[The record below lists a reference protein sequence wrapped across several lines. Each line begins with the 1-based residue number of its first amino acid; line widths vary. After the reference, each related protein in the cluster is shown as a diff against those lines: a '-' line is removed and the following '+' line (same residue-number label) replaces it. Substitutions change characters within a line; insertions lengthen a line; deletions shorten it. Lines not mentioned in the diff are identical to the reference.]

1 MLVTSSRA
9 TPAAAQSPRERR
21 GRRARGSCPAVDRDL
36 AVADV
41 DRDDEL
47 RRRTARAAAARN
59 AGESAAVPDHDAV
72 GAGGD
77 RRGDRVVGAIA
88 AADLEREPAGGG
100 DALDETERRRTPLN
114 APSRST
120 RCSRRA
126 PSAAEPPRELD
137 RVAALDRHGLPTS
150 LREADDASLEDVDR
164 RENVEVLVLT
174 RYHAIMYEWPRTT
187 DDVTTIECE
196 RSSPVDLVDGIDE
209 LAAAIRTLRTT
220 DEVTRFLR
228 DLCTRAELE
237 ALVAPVADG
246 AAARRGRAVSR
257 DRRAGADLDGDRD
270 ARGAVGAARHR
281 RLPDRAR
288 AGEAAMSAFTR
299 AGENGRLTL
308 AVPAKGRMAEP
319 TLRLCADAGLSFET
333 TERSLVVPCANA
345 PVDLLLVRPS
355 DIPEYVQD
363 GVVHLGV
370 TGANLVV
377 EAQADVVTLAE
388 LGFAR
393 CTLQAAVPND
403 APQTSI
409 ADLDGLRVATAYP
422 VSTKMLLDERG
433 IEAELVPVSGSV
445 EATPRLG
452 LADAIVDLVSTG
464 STASANGLRLIG
476 TLLSSQ
482 AVLIGGRGAVEE
494 QHDLVERL
502 ELMLSGV
509 VAARRRRYVMM
520 NATTETLP
528 AIRAVLP
535 SMGAP
540 TVLDAGRRGRRS
552 PCTPPSPP
560 TTSGRCCPRC
570 ATPVRRRS
578 SSCPI
583 ERLVP

>member
-1 MLVTSSRA
+1 MIGNGTDDDSS
-9 TPAAAQSPRERR
+9 
-21 GRRARGSCPAVDRDL
+21 DDL
-36 AVADV
+36 A
-41 DRDDEL
+41 R
-47 RRRTARAAAARN
+47 
-59 AGESAAVPDHDAV
+59 P
-72 GAGGD
+72 
-77 RRGDRVVGAIA
+77 RVEQ
-88 AADLEREPAGGG
+88 L
-100 DALDETERRRTPLN
+100 
-114 APSRST
+114 
-120 RCSRRA
+120 
-126 PSAAEPPRELD
+126 
-137 RVAALDRHGLPTS
+137 
-150 LREADDASLEDVDR
+150 
-164 RENVEVLVLT
+164 
-174 RYHAIMYEWPRTT
+174 
-187 DDVTTIECE
+187 
-196 RSSPVDLVDGIDE
+196 DLVDGIDE

-237 ALVAPVADG
+237 ALVHRWQTARLLDEGVPYLEIAERVPTSTATVTRVAQWVRHG
-246 AAARRGRAVSR
+246 AGGYRIALERR
-257 DRRAGADLDGDRD
+257 
-270 ARGAVGAARHR
+270 
-281 RLPDRAR
+281 
-288 AGEAAMSAFTR
+288 EAAMSAFTR

-377 EAQADVVTLAE
+377 EANADVVTLAE

-403 APQTSI
+403 APQAAI

-433 IEAELVPVSGSV
+433 IAAELVPVSGSV

-528 AIRAVLP
+528 AIRDVLP

-540 TVLDAGRRGRRS
+540 TVLELADEGAIAVHAAVAADDVWALLPALRDAGA
-552 PCTPPSPP
+552 
-560 TTSGRCCPRC
+560 TSIL
-570 ATPVRRRS
+570 VL
-578 SSCPI
+578 PI

>member
-1 MLVTSSRA
+1 
-9 TPAAAQSPRERR
+9 
-21 GRRARGSCPAVDRDL
+21 
-36 AVADV
+36 
-41 DRDDEL
+41 
-47 RRRTARAAAARN
+47 
-59 AGESAAVPDHDAV
+59 
-72 GAGGD
+72 
-77 RRGDRVVGAIA
+77 
-88 AADLEREPAGGG
+88 
-100 DALDETERRRTPLN
+100 
-114 APSRST
+114 
-120 RCSRRA
+120 
-126 PSAAEPPRELD
+126 
-137 RVAALDRHGLPTS
+137 
-150 LREADDASLEDVDR
+150 
-164 RENVEVLVLT
+164 
-174 RYHAIMYEWPRTT
+174 
-187 DDVTTIECE
+187 
-196 RSSPVDLVDGIDE
+196 
-209 LAAAIRTLRTT
+209 
-220 DEVTRFLR
+220 
-228 DLCTRAELE
+228 
-237 ALVAPVADG
+237 
-246 AAARRGRAVSR
+246 
-257 DRRAGADLDGDRD
+257 
-270 ARGAVGAARHR
+270 
-281 RLPDRAR
+281 
-288 AGEAAMSAFTR
+288 MSAFTR

-377 EAQADVVTLAE
+377 EADADVVTLAE

-403 APQTSI
+403 APQSEVS
-409 ADLDGLRVATAYP
+409 DLNGLRIATAYP
-422 VSTKMLLDERG
+422 VSTKMLLEERG
-433 IEAELVPVSGSV
+433 IEAELVSVSGSV

-482 AVLIGGRGAVEE
+482 AVLIGGPVAVEE

-520 NATTETLP
+520 NATSETLP

-540 TVLDAGRRGRRS
+540 TVLALADEGEIAVHAAVAADDVWALLPALRDAGA
-552 PCTPPSPP
+552 
-560 TTSGRCCPRC
+560 TSIL
-570 ATPVRRRS
+570 VL
-578 SSCPI
+578 PI